1 MEALNRIKKSVADG
15 IQKADDEIRDRARRE
30 AERQVNGSRGA
41 SSSNGARSDANGE
54 RGWTTSS
61 RPDGGG
67 VPPVA
72 QVARSPRNAPPANVD
87 VELIVTTMRSELD
100 ETRRRVDDFDAR
112 LEQKLTE
119 ALATLQDVASAQMR
133 DGVDEL
139 VRREVRRQT
148 TNEASDANKEAF
160 DANGMGPTD
169 GGDRADE
176 KARKKSELET
186 FEEAMRQTNDS
197 TVASPAAPSDAPRN
211 ARVTADVIE
220 GLDAKVAAAVASE
233 VPPGLAESLRA
244 LEARVAAA
252 EAEAAAAKA
261 ECARLAREKNDE
273 SSSARAAEVSAPG
286 KGGSSGTSERDA
298 PLEELDA
305 LKVRLE
311 EVAEVAFSSAAAAA
325 RLDARAE
332 KATSPSAEGVSAAD
346 FSALRGEVRRLSEVS
361 EGSANAEH
369 IAFAAVE
376 SSKRATEKLDEL
388 SGTVAEL
395 AAALESARG
404 ELRELRKASLEK
416 SPSRKA
422 QEKETR
428 DAEAFRA
435 RLAELDAS
443 SRATAETLKTVAR
456 NTDDR
461 LATMKLAVETE
472 LVAVMKDFEARL
484 EAAEGETRKAN
495 DAGEQKRWSFL
506 EARLAE
512 TTTLAESALRRADA
526 LSELSKSAER
536 VAEASEAETRKLSDV
551 VRAMA
556 RSTAETKAFAEDSAR
571 RAAERAR
578 EAALAETR
586 QTERAVWDTVMLLS
600 ADVASASRRAGSP
613 GALRGSSQTSQ
624 TPSPR
629 STPRIRGE
637 PVAGTPAGW
646 SSNARSSSGR
656 PAPRFAGLRRLF
668 RSPRN
673 DVSDPAERED
683 EP

>member
-41 SSSNGARSDANGE
+41 SSSNGARSDANGA

-119 ALATLQDVASAQMR
+119 ALATLQDVASAQIL

-148 TNEASDANKEAF
+148 TEDG
-160 DANGMGPTD
+160 DGMGPTN
-169 GGDRADE
+169 GRDRADN
-176 KARKKSELET
+176 RSELET
-186 FEEAMRQTNDS
+186 FEEAMRLANDS
-197 TVASPAAPSDAPRN
+197 TVKSSPAAPSDAPRN

-261 ECARLAREKNDE
+261 ECARLAREKKDE
-273 SSSARAAEVSAPG
+273 SSAARAAEASAPG
-286 KGGSSGTSERDA
+286 KGGCSGTPERDA
-298 PLEELDA
+298 PLEELAA

-484 EAAEGETRKAN
+484 LAAEGETRKAN
-495 DAGEQKRWSFL
+495 DAGDQKRWSVI

-526 LSELSKSAER
+526 LSEVSKNAER

-556 RSTAETKAFAEDSAR
+556 RDTAETKAFAEDSVS

-673 DVSDPAERED
+673 DVEGDPAERTD

>member
-41 SSSNGARSDANGE
+41 SSSNGARSDANGA
-54 RGWTTSS
+54 RGWTTST

-72 QVARSPRNAPPANVD
+72 HVARSPRNAPPANVD

-119 ALATLQDVASAQMR
+119 ALATLQDVASAQIL

-148 TNEASDANKEAF
+148 TEDG
-160 DANGMGPTD
+160 DGMGPTD
-169 GGDRADE
+169 GRDRADN
-176 KARKKSELET
+176 RSELET
-186 FEEAMRQTNDS
+186 FEEAMRLANDA
-197 TVASPAAPSDAPRN
+197 TVKSSPAAPSDAPRN
-211 ARVTADVIE
+211 ARVTVDVIE

-261 ECARLAREKNDE
+261 ECARLAREKKDE
-273 SSSARAAEVSAPG
+273 SSSARAAEVSAPS
-286 KGGSSGTSERDA
+286 GGSSGTPERDA
-298 PLEELDA
+298 PLEELAA

-495 DAGEQKRWSFL
+495 DAGDQKRWSFL
-506 EARLAE
+506 EARLAG

-556 RSTAETKAFAEDSAR
+556 RSTAETKAFAEDSVS

-600 ADVASASRRAGSP
+600 ADVASARSAGSP
-613 GALRGSSQTSQ
+613 GALRGSSQ

-656 PAPRFAGLRRLF
+656 PSMRFAGLRRLF

-673 DVSDPAERED
+673 DVEGDPAERTD

>member
-41 SSSNGARSDANGE
+41 SSSNGARSDANGA

-87 VELIVTTMRSELD
+87 VELIVTTVRSELD

-119 ALATLQDVASAQMR
+119 ALATLQDVASAQIL

-148 TNEASDANKEAF
+148 TEDG
-160 DANGMGPTD
+160 DGMGPTD
-169 GGDRADE
+169 GRDRADN
-176 KARKKSELET
+176 RSELET
-186 FEEAMRQTNDS
+186 FEEAMRLSNDA
-197 TVASPAAPSDAPRN
+197 TVKSSPAAPSDAPRN
-211 ARVTADVIE
+211 ARVTADVVE

-261 ECARLAREKNDE
+261 ECARLAREKKDE

-286 KGGSSGTSERDA
+286 KGGSSGTPERDA
-298 PLEELDA
+298 PQELAA
-305 LKVRLE
+305 LKVHLE

-332 KATSPSAEGVSAAD
+332 KAPSPSAEGVSAAA
-346 FSALRGEVRRLSEVS
+346 FSFLRGEVRRLSEVS

-404 ELRELRKASLEK
+404 ELGELREASLEK
-416 SPSRKA
+416 SPSRGA
-422 QEKETR
+422 REKETR

-472 LVAVMKDFEARL
+472 LVAAMKDFEARL
-484 EAAEGETRKAN
+484 EVAEGETREAN
-495 DAGEQKRWSFL
+495 DAGERKRWSFL

-526 LSELSKSAER
+526 LSECSESAER
-536 VAEASEAETRKLSDV
+536 VAEASEAATRKLSDV
-551 VRAMA
+551 VRATA
-556 RSTAETKAFAEDSAR
+556 RTTAETKAFAEDSVA

-600 ADVASASRRAGSP
+600 ADGALSASRRAGSP
-613 GALRGSSQTSQ
+613 GALRGYSQ

-629 STPRIRGE
+629 
-637 PVAGTPAGW
+637 
-646 SSNARSSSGR
+646 
-656 PAPRFAGLRRLF
+656 
-668 RSPRN
+668 
-673 DVSDPAERED
+673 
-683 EP
+683 

>member
-41 SSSNGARSDANGE
+41 SSSNGARSDANGA
-54 RGWTTSS
+54 RGWTTST

-72 QVARSPRNAPPANVD
+72 HVARSPRNAPPANVD

-119 ALATLQDVASAQMR
+119 ALATLQDVASAQIL

-148 TNEASDANKEAF
+148 TEDG
-160 DANGMGPTD
+160 DGMGPTD
-169 GGDRADE
+169 GRDRADN
-176 KARKKSELET
+176 RSELET
-186 FEEAMRQTNDS
+186 FEEAMRLASSNDA
-197 TVASPAAPSDAPRN
+197 TVKSSPAAPSDAPRN
-211 ARVTADVIE
+211 ARVTVDVIE

-261 ECARLAREKNDE
+261 ECARLEREKKDE
-273 SSSARAAEVSAPG
+273 SSAARAAEASAPG
-286 KGGSSGTSERDA
+286 KGGSSGTPERDA
-298 PLEELDA
+298 PLEELAA

-495 DAGEQKRWSFL
+495 DAGDQKRWSVL

-556 RSTAETKAFAEDSAR
+556 RTTAETKAFAEDSVS

-646 SSNARSSSGR
+646 SSDARSSSGR
-656 PAPRFAGLRRLF
+656 PSMRFAGLRRLF

-673 DVSDPAERED
+673 DVSDPAERTD

>member
-41 SSSNGARSDANGE
+41 SSSNGARSDANGA

-72 QVARSPRNAPPANVD
+72 QVAHSPRNAPPANVD

-148 TNEASDANKEAF
+148 TEEASDANEKAR
-160 DANGMGPTD
+160 DGDGMGPTN
-169 GGDRADE
+169 GRDRADE
-176 KARKKSELET
+176 HARKKSELET
-186 FEEAMRQTNDS
+186 FEEAMRLANDE

-233 VPPGLAESLRA
+233 VPPGLAKSLRA

-261 ECARLAREKNDE
+261 ECARLEREKKDE
-273 SSSARAAEVSAPG
+273 SSAARAAEASAPG
-286 KGGSSGTSERDA
+286 KGGSSGTPERDA
-298 PLEELDA
+298 PLEELAA

-369 IAFAAVE
+369 VAFAAVE

-556 RSTAETKAFAEDSAR
+556 RDTAETKAFAEDSVS

-673 DVSDPAERED
+673 DVSDLAERTD

>member
-41 SSSNGARSDANGE
+41 SSSNGARSDANGA

-87 VELIVTTMRSELD
+87 VELIVTTVRSELD

-119 ALATLQDVASAQMR
+119 ALATLQDVASAQIL

-148 TNEASDANKEAF
+148 TEDG
-160 DANGMGPTD
+160 DGMGGIPSD
-169 GGDRADE
+169 GRDRADN
-176 KARKKSELET
+176 RSELET
-186 FEEAMRQTNDS
+186 FEEAMRLANDA
-197 TVASPAAPSDAPRN
+197 TVKSSPAAPSDAPRN
-211 ARVTADVIE
+211 ARTNCSYTADVIE
-220 GLDAKVAAAVASE
+220 GLDAKVAAAGASE
-233 VPPGLAESLRA
+233 VPPGLAEALRA

-261 ECARLAREKNDE
+261 ECARLAREKKDE
-273 SSSARAAEVSAPG
+273 SSARAAEVSAPG
-286 KGGSSGTSERDA
+286 KGGSSGTPERDA
-298 PLEELDA
+298 PLEELAA

-332 KATSPSAEGVSAAD
+332 KATSPSAEGVSAAA
-346 FSALRGEVRRLSEVS
+346 FSFLRGEVRRLSEVS

-369 IAFAAVE
+369 VAFAAVE

-416 SPSRKA
+416 SPSRA
-422 QEKETR
+422 AREKETR

-472 LVAVMKDFEARL
+472 LVAAMKDFEARL

-495 DAGEQKRWSFL
+495 DAGERKRWSFL

-536 VAEASEAETRKLSDV
+536 VAEASEAATRKLSDV

-556 RSTAETKAFAEDSAR
+556 RTTAETKAFAEDSVS

-613 GALRGSSQTSQ
+613 GALRGSSQ

-673 DVSDPAERED
+673 DVSEPAERTD

>member
-41 SSSNGARSDANGE
+41 SSSNGARSDANGA

-148 TNEASDANKEAF
+148 TEDG
-160 DANGMGPTD
+160 DGMGPTN
-169 GGDRADE
+169 GRDRADN
-176 KARKKSELET
+176 RSELET
-186 FEEAMRQTNDS
+186 FEEAMRLANDA
-197 TVASPAAPSDAPRN
+197 TVKSSPAAPSDAPRN
-211 ARVTADVIE
+211 ARVTVDVIE

-261 ECARLAREKNDE
+261 ECARLAREKKDE
-273 SSSARAAEVSAPG
+273 SSSARAAEVSAPS
-286 KGGSSGTSERDA
+286 GGSSGTPERDA
-298 PLEELDA
+298 PLEELAA

-484 EAAEGETRKAN
+484 EAAEGETREAN
-495 DAGEQKRWSFL
+495 DAGERKRWSFL

-556 RSTAETKAFAEDSAR
+556 RTTAETKAFAEDSVS

-600 ADVASASRRAGSP
+600 ADGARSASRRAGSP
-613 GALRGSSQTSQ
+613 GALRGSSQ

-673 DVSDPAERED
+673 DVSEPAERTD

>member
-41 SSSNGARSDANGE
+41 SSSNGARSDANGA

-148 TNEASDANKEAF
+148 TEDG
-160 DANGMGPTD
+160 DGMGPTN
-169 GGDRADE
+169 GRDRADN
-176 KARKKSELET
+176 RSELET
-186 FEEAMRQTNDS
+186 FEEAMRLANDA
-197 TVASPAAPSDAPRN
+197 TVKSSPAAPSDAPRN
-211 ARVTADVIE
+211 ARVTVDVIE

-273 SSSARAAEVSAPG
+273 SSSARAAEVSAPS
-286 KGGSSGTSERDA
+286 GGSSGTPERDA
-298 PLEELDA
+298 PLEELAA

-404 ELRELRKASLEK
+404 DLRELRKASLEK

-556 RSTAETKAFAEDSAR
+556 RTTAETKAFAEDSVS

-613 GALRGSSQTSQ
+613 GALRGSSQ

-673 DVSDPAERED
+673 DVSEPAERTD

>member
-1 MEALNRIKKSVADG
+1 
-15 IQKADDEIRDRARRE
+15 
-30 AERQVNGSRGA
+30 
-41 SSSNGARSDANGE
+41 
-54 RGWTTSS
+54 
-61 RPDGGG
+61 
-67 VPPVA
+67 
-72 QVARSPRNAPPANVD
+72 
-87 VELIVTTMRSELD
+87 
-100 ETRRRVDDFDAR
+100 
-112 LEQKLTE
+112 
-119 ALATLQDVASAQMR
+119 
-133 DGVDEL
+133 
-139 VRREVRRQT
+139 
-148 TNEASDANKEAF
+148 
-160 DANGMGPTD
+160 
-169 GGDRADE
+169 
-176 KARKKSELET
+176 
-186 FEEAMRQTNDS
+186 
-197 TVASPAAPSDAPRN
+197 
-211 ARVTADVIE
+211 VTADVIE

-273 SSSARAAEVSAPG
+273 SSAARAAEVSAPG

-298 PLEELDA
+298 PLEELAA

-311 EVAEVAFSSAAAAA
+311 EVAEVAFSSATTAA

-495 DAGEQKRWSFL
+495 DAGEQKRWSLL

-526 LSELSKSAER
+526 LSEVSKNAER

-556 RSTAETKAFAEDSAR
+556 RSTKETKAFAEDSVS

-578 EAALAETR
+578 EAALKETR

-600 ADVASASRRAGSP
+600 ADVRETRASRRAGSP

-646 SSNARSSSGR
+646 SSDARSSSGR
-656 PAPRFAGLRRLF
+656 PSMRFAGLRRLF

-673 DVSDPAERED
+673 DVSDPAERTD

>member
-41 SSSNGARSDANGE
+41 SSSNGARSDANGA

-148 TNEASDANKEAF
+148 TASDA
-160 DANGMGPTD
+160 
-169 GGDRADE
+169 R
-176 KARKKSELET
+176 SELET
-186 FEEAMRQTNDS
+186 FEEAMRLAKDA
-197 TVASPAAPSDAPRN
+197 TVASPAASDAPRN

-261 ECARLAREKNDE
+261 ECARLEREKKDE
-273 SSSARAAEVSAPG
+273 SSSARAAEVSAPS
-286 KGGSSGTSERDA
+286 GGSSGKPERDA

-361 EGSANAEH
+361 EGSTNAEH

-376 SSKRATEKLDEL
+376 SSKLATEKLDEL

-404 ELRELRKASLEK
+404 ELRELRKAQEK
-416 SPSRKA
+416 SPSRAK
-422 QEKETR
+422 EKETR
-428 DAEAFRA
+428 DTEAFRA

-472 LVAVMKDFEARL
+472 LVAVMKDHEARL
-484 EAAEGETRKAN
+484 EAAEAETRKAN
-495 DAGEQKRWSFL
+495 DAGEGKRWSLL

-526 LSELSKSAER
+526 LSELSKNAER
-536 VAEASEAETRKLSDV
+536 VAEDAEAKTRKLSDV

-556 RSTAETKAFAEDSAR
+556 RETADTKALAEDSAR

-600 ADVASASRRAGSP
+600 ADVASARSAGSP
-613 GALRGSSQTSQ
+613 GALRGTSQTSQ
-624 TPSPR
+624 TSSPR

-637 PVAGTPAGW
+637 PVAGTPAG
-646 SSNARSSSGR
+646 SSSARSSSGR

-673 DVSDPAERED
+673 DVTDPAERED
-683 EP
+683 DP

>member
-1 MEALNRIKKSVADG
+1 MGPTNG
-15 IQKADDEIRDRARRE
+15 RDRADNR
-30 AERQVNGSRGA
+30 
-41 SSSNGARSDANGE
+41 
-54 RGWTTSS
+54 
-61 RPDGGG
+61 
-67 VPPVA
+67 
-72 QVARSPRNAPPANVD
+72 
-87 VELIVTTMRSELD
+87 
-100 ETRRRVDDFDAR
+100 
-112 LEQKLTE
+112 
-119 ALATLQDVASAQMR
+119 
-133 DGVDEL
+133 
-139 VRREVRRQT
+139 
-148 TNEASDANKEAF
+148 
-160 DANGMGPTD
+160 
-169 GGDRADE
+169 
-176 KARKKSELET
+176 SELET
-186 FEEAMRQTNDS
+186 FEEAMRLASSNDA
-197 TVASPAAPSDAPRN
+197 TVKSSPAAPSDAPRN
-211 ARVTADVIE
+211 ERVTADVIE

-252 EAEAAAAKA
+252 EAEAEAAKA
-261 ECARLAREKNDE
+261 ECARLEREKKDE
-273 SSSARAAEVSAPG
+273 SSAARAAEVSAPG
-286 KGGSSGTSERDA
+286 KRGSSGTPERDA
-298 PLEELDA
+298 PLEELAA

-495 DAGEQKRWSFL
+495 DAGEQKRFAFL

-526 LSELSKSAER
+526 LSEVSKNAER

-556 RSTAETKAFAEDSAR
+556 RTTAETKAFAEDSVS

-600 ADVASASRRAGSP
+600 ADVASASGRAGSP

-673 DVSDPAERED
+673 DVSDPAERTD

>member
-41 SSSNGARSDANGE
+41 SSSNGARSDANGA

-148 TNEASDANKEAF
+148 TEEASDANEKAR
-160 DANGMGPTD
+160 DGDGMGPTN
-169 GGDRADE
+169 GRDRADN
-176 KARKKSELET
+176 RSELET
-186 FEEAMRQTNDS
+186 FEEAMRLANDE

-252 EAEAAAAKA
+252 EAEAAKAKA
-261 ECARLAREKNDE
+261 ECARLEREKNDE

-286 KGGSSGTSERDA
+286 KGGSSGTPERDA

-495 DAGEQKRWSFL
+495 DAGDQKRWSLL

-526 LSELSKSAER
+526 LSEISKSAER

-556 RSTAETKAFAEDSAR
+556 RTTKETKAFAEDSVS

-613 GALRGSSQTSQ
+613 GALRGSSQT
-624 TPSPR
+624 PSPR

-656 PAPRFAGLRRLF
+656 PSMRFAGLRRLF

-673 DVSDPAERED
+673 DVSDPAERTD

>member
-41 SSSNGARSDANGE
+41 SSSNGARSDANGA

-119 ALATLQDVASAQMR
+119 ALATLQDVASAQIL

-148 TNEASDANKEAF
+148 TEDG
-160 DANGMGPTD
+160 DGMGPTN
-169 GGDRADE
+169 GRDRADN
-176 KARKKSELET
+176 RSELET
-186 FEEAMRQTNDS
+186 FEEAMRLANDA
-197 TVASPAAPSDAPRN
+197 TVKSSPAAPSDAPRN
-211 ARVTADVIE
+211 ARVTVDVIE

-273 SSSARAAEVSAPG
+273 SSSARAAEVSAPS
-286 KGGSSGTSERDA
+286 GGSSGTPERDA
-298 PLEELDA
+298 PLEELAA

-369 IAFAAVE
+369 VAFAAVE

-404 ELRELRKASLEK
+404 DLRELRKASLEK

-556 RSTAETKAFAEDSAR
+556 RTTAETKAFAEDSVS

-613 GALRGSSQTSQ
+613 GALRGSSQ

-673 DVSDPAERED
+673 DVSEPAERTD

>member
-41 SSSNGARSDANGE
+41 SSSNGARSDANGA

-148 TNEASDANKEAF
+148 TEEASDANEKAR
-160 DANGMGPTD
+160 DGDGMGPTN
-169 GGDRADE
+169 GRDRADN
-176 KARKKSELET
+176 RSELET
-186 FEEAMRQTNDS
+186 FEEAMRLANDA
-197 TVASPAAPSDAPRN
+197 TVKSSPAAPSDAPRN
-211 ARVTADVIE
+211 ERVTADVIE

-261 ECARLAREKNDE
+261 ECARLAREKKDE

-286 KGGSSGTSERDA
+286 KGGSSGTPERDA
-298 PLEELDA
+298 PLEELAA

-311 EVAEVAFSSAAAAA
+311 EVAEVAFSSATTAA
-325 RLDARAE
+325 RFDARAE

-495 DAGEQKRWSFL
+495 DAGDQKRWSFL

-556 RSTAETKAFAEDSAR
+556 RSTAETKAFAEDSVS

-613 GALRGSSQTSQ
+613 GALRGSSQT
-624 TPSPR
+624 PSPR

-646 SSNARSSSGR
+646 SSDARSSSGR
-656 PAPRFAGLRRLF
+656 PSMRFAGLRRLF

-673 DVSDPAERED
+673 DVSDPAERTD

>member
-41 SSSNGARSDANGE
+41 SSSNGARSDANGA

-148 TNEASDANKEAF
+148 TASDA
-160 DANGMGPTD
+160 
-169 GGDRADE
+169 R
-176 KARKKSELET
+176 SELET
-186 FEEAMRQTNDS
+186 FEEAMRLAKDA
-197 TVASPAAPSDAPRN
+197 TVASPAASDAPRN

-252 EAEAAAAKA
+252 EAEAAKAKA
-261 ECARLAREKNDE
+261 ECARLEREKKDE
-273 SSSARAAEVSAPG
+273 SSSARAAEVSAPS
-286 KGGSSGTSERDA
+286 GGSSGKPERDA

-332 KATSPSAEGVSAAD
+332 KATSDAEGVSAAD

-361 EGSANAEH
+361 EGSTNAEH

-376 SSKRATEKLDEL
+376 SSKLATEKLDEL

-404 ELRELRKASLEK
+404 ELRELRKAQEK
-416 SPSRKA
+416 SPSRAK
-422 QEKETR
+422 EKETR
-428 DAEAFRA
+428 DTEAFRA

-484 EAAEGETRKAN
+484 EAAEAETRKAN
-495 DAGEQKRWSFL
+495 DAGEGKRWSLL

-526 LSELSKSAER
+526 LSELSKNAER
-536 VAEASEAETRKLSDV
+536 VAEVAEAKTRKLSDV

-556 RSTAETKAFAEDSAR
+556 RETADTKALAEDSAR

-600 ADVASASRRAGSP
+600 ADVASARSAGSP
-613 GALRGSSQTSQ
+613 GALRGTSQTSQ
-624 TPSPR
+624 TSSPLR

-637 PVAGTPAGW
+637 PVAGTPAG
-646 SSNARSSSGR
+646 SSSARSSSGR

-673 DVSDPAERED
+673 DVTDPAERED
-683 EP
+683 DP

>member
-41 SSSNGARSDANGE
+41 SSSNGARSDANGA

-87 VELIVTTMRSELD
+87 VELIVTTVRSELD

-119 ALATLQDVASAQMR
+119 ALATLQDVASAQML

-148 TNEASDANKEAF
+148 TEDG
-160 DANGMGPTD
+160 DGMGPTD
-169 GGDRADE
+169 GRDRADN
-176 KARKKSELET
+176 RSELET
-186 FEEAMRQTNDS
+186 FEEAMRLANDA
-197 TVASPAAPSDAPRN
+197 TVKSSPAAPSDAPRT
-211 ARVTADVIE
+211 ARTNCSYTVDVIE

-261 ECARLAREKNDE
+261 ECARLAREKKDE
-273 SSSARAAEVSAPG
+273 SSARAAEVSAPG
-286 KGGSSGTSERDA
+286 KGGSSGTPERDA
-298 PLEELDA
+298 PLEELAA

-332 KATSPSAEGVSAAD
+332 KATSPSAEGVSAAA
-346 FSALRGEVRRLSEVS
+346 FSFLRGEVRRLSEVS

-369 IAFAAVE
+369 VAFAAVE

-416 SPSRKA
+416 SPSRA
-422 QEKETR
+422 AREKETR

-472 LVAVMKDFEARL
+472 LVAAMKDFEARL

-495 DAGEQKRWSFL
+495 DAGERKRWSFL

-536 VAEASEAETRKLSDV
+536 VAEASEAATRKLSDV

-556 RSTAETKAFAEDSAR
+556 RTTAETKAFAEDSVS

-613 GALRGSSQTSQ
+613 GALRGSSQ

-673 DVSDPAERED
+673 DVSEPAERTD

>member
-41 SSSNGARSDANGE
+41 SSSNGARSDANGA

-87 VELIVTTMRSELD
+87 VELIVTTVRSELD

-119 ALATLQDVASAQMR
+119 ALATLQDVASAQIL

-148 TNEASDANKEAF
+148 TEEASDANEKAR
-160 DANGMGPTD
+160 DGDGMGPTD
-169 GGDRADE
+169 GRDRADE
-176 KARKKSELET
+176 KARKISELET
-186 FEEAMRQTNDS
+186 FEEAMRLASSNDA
-197 TVASPAAPSDAPRN
+197 TVKSSPAAPSDAPRN
-211 ARVTADVIE
+211 ALVTADVIE

-261 ECARLAREKNDE
+261 ECARLAREKKDE

-286 KGGSSGTSERDA
+286 KGGSSGTPERDA
-298 PLEELDA
+298 PQELAA

-332 KATSPSAEGVSAAD
+332 KAPSPSAEGVSAAA
-346 FSALRGEVRRLSEVS
+346 FSFLRGEVRRLSEVS

-369 IAFAAVE
+369 VAFAAVE

-395 AAALESARG
+395 AAALEWARG
-404 ELRELRKASLEK
+404 ELRELREASLEK
-416 SPSRKA
+416 SPSRA
-422 QEKETR
+422 AREKETR

-472 LVAVMKDFEARL
+472 LVAAMKDFEARL
-484 EAAEGETRKAN
+484 EVAEGETREAN
-495 DAGEQKRWSFL
+495 DAG
-506 EARLAE
+506 
-512 TTTLAESALRRADA
+512 
-526 LSELSKSAER
+526 
-536 VAEASEAETRKLSDV
+536 
-551 VRAMA
+551 
-556 RSTAETKAFAEDSAR
+556 
-571 RAAERAR
+571 
-578 EAALAETR
+578 
-586 QTERAVWDTVMLLS
+586 
-600 ADVASASRRAGSP
+600 
-613 GALRGSSQTSQ
+613 
-624 TPSPR
+624 
-629 STPRIRGE
+629 
-637 PVAGTPAGW
+637 
-646 SSNARSSSGR
+646 
-656 PAPRFAGLRRLF
+656 
-668 RSPRN
+668 
-673 DVSDPAERED
+673 
-683 EP
+683 